1 MSGWDTGRL
10 GQPQILAI
18 DGDDQHQ
25 RTRTLSSTQLTV
37 LATIASL
44 AAIWPLGILF
54 LTPAA
59 LALLSITALVTAAA
73 SAAVAKTRQLG
84 MLALLPAVLLAGL
97 VVGAAWVRAGS
108 FAALSAAVGDIIGS
122 GQLSQA
128 PLPFLPGWLL
138 LTGLF
143 TVFFSAAITLAV
155 RATKPIAAVIL
166 AAPMVL
172 IGAVIQPYGYI
183 LSGLLPAI
191 CLLLIAAALAH
202 SYATAGRITFKP
214 LAVALAMI
222 AAVALAITSLSAAG
236 LISGLR
242 TAVAARP
249 PTPVPA
255 AGAVIGSDQIAT
267 LRADRP
273 LPLRIGVLTDY
284 DEQGRWLMPAVD
296 PSAIRPLGDGELAS
310 EPKTAGAVVAATVE
324 LHAEIGR
331 FIPLVPGSYHTEA
344 IPGQASYDPT
354 AETLMLPSAHTK
366 DLTYTLRVGLADR
379 NSPAP
384 AQPLTPIPSEIQTA
398 LTDAPRSPIQRFEL
412 LREALYQRG
421 RETAGDNGADVP
433 AVSAKRAVEIWG
445 GAPATSFEITA
456 TEALLASWAGLD
468 VRIGYGWYA
477 STPSGTNTYTL
488 TNDDGASWVELRSS
502 DGQWY
507 PLVNQ
512 PGAEA
517 NAPIAIAPDG
527 SRFAE
532 AVIPLQSGSIAVSA
546 VASFWL
552 KRYLLIAL
560 VAVLA
565 WLALPLALRT
575 WRARQRAAWA
585 KRRGA
590 GARVAVAYAQLRDV
604 AIDFDLGNRHASP
617 IAFLDDFQAD
627 EDHREFAWLA
637 ARVLWGDLRRDVTE
651 VEADAA
657 ERLSKSLRRRLAG
670 GQTYLRRFVALG
682 SRRSLAHPYLDQLP
696 NPYPK
701 ALKTSEA
708 ALAKTAAPLKRR
720 WVRWSASLLA
730 LAALVLVPWL
740 VGTQALRAP
749 EDRGGAAIT
758 LPERVGELTFEPVEL
773 ERERIYAPYAQDAYI
788 NEPQLWVVRDGSQA
802 VATVQAARIKSG
814 LGERQVEIRSEL
826 LNLFGMSDVFRV
838 GDQVI
843 YTGQL
848 GTLRA
853 ALWFAP
859 DQMSY
864 QLLTASRGLG
874 DPVIELARIVA
885 VQRGGDAAA
894 SEIDAPVLPCD
905 ARARTCR

>member
-1 MSGWDTGRL
+1 MNGWDTGQL
-10 GQPQILAI
+10 GQPQILAV
-18 DGDDQHQ
+18 DGDTQQDSA
-25 RTRTLSSTQLTV
+25 RTLSSAQLTV
-37 LATIASL
+37 LATLASV
-44 AAIWPLGILF
+44 AAIWPVGILF

-59 LALLSITALVTAAA
+59 LTALSLCALVSAAA
-73 SAAVAKTRQLG
+73 TASLAKTRNVGLI
-84 MLALLPAVLLAGL
+84 ALLPALILAGL

-108 FAALSAAVGDIIGS
+108 FAALQQGVRDIIGS

-128 PLPFLPGWLL
+128 PLPFLPSWLAV
-138 LTGLF
+138 TGLF
-143 TVFFSAAITLAV
+143 AVFLSAAITLAV
-155 RATKPIAAVIL
+155 RATKPL
-166 AAPMVL
+166 AAIIVAAPVVL
-172 IGAVIQPYGYI
+172 LGAVIQPHGYV
-183 LSGLLPAI
+183 LSGLLPAL
-191 CLLLIAAALAH
+191 CLLLVAAALAH
-202 SYATAGRITFKP
+202 SYATAGRITLKP

-222 AAVALAITSLSAAG
+222 AAVALTITSLSAAG
-236 LISGLR
+236 LISGVR

-255 AGAVIGSDQIAT
+255 AGAVVGSQEIAT

-273 LPLRIGVLTDY
+273 LPLRIGVLTQY
-284 DEQGRWLMPAVD
+284 DAQGRWLMPAVD
-296 PSAIRPLGDGELAS
+296 PKAIQPLADGQLAA
-310 EPKTAGAVVAATVE
+310 EPPTASQVVAATVT

-331 FIPLVPGSYHTEA
+331 FIPLVPGSYQTEA
-344 IPGQASYDPT
+344 IISQASFD
-354 AETLMLPSAHTK
+354 ANAQTLMLPSAHTK
-366 DLTYTLRVGLADR
+366 DLTYTMRVALADR
-379 NSPAP
+379 SAPAP
-384 AQPLTPIPSEIQTA
+384 APPITPIPSEIAAA
-398 LTDAPRSPIQRFEL
+398 LADAPRSPMQRFEL
-412 LREALYQRG
+412 LRERLYERG
-421 RETAGDNGADVP
+421 RERTEESQRGAT
-433 AVSAKRAVEIWG
+433 AVSAARAVEIWD

-456 TEALLASWAGLD
+456 TEALLASWAGLE

-477 STPSGTNTYTL
+477 STPTGTNTYTL
-488 TNDDGASWVELRSS
+488 TNADGASWVELRSS

-512 PGAEA
+512 PGAQA

-532 AVIPLQSGSIAVSA
+532 AVIPLQSGSIAIQTV
-546 VASFWL
+546 VTFWL

-560 VAVLA
+560 VGVLA

-575 WRARQRAAWA
+575 WRKRQRAAWA
-585 KRRGA
+585 NRRGPS
-590 GARVAVAYAQLRDV
+590 ARVAVAYAQLRDV

-617 IAFLDDFQAD
+617 IAFLKDFQSD
-627 EDHREFAWLA
+627 EDHREFAWLVE
-637 ARVLWGDLRRDVTE
+637 RVLWGDLRRDVTD

-682 SRRSLAHPYLDQLP
+682 SRRSLAHPYLPALP

-708 ALAKTAAPLKRR
+708 AIAKTAAPLQRR
-720 WVRWSASLLA
+720 WVRWGAGIAA
-730 LAALVLVPWL
+730 LCVLVLVPYL
-740 VGTQALRAP
+740 VGTKSLRAA
-749 EDRGGAAIT
+749 EDTNMPAMT
-758 LPERVGELTFEPVEL
+758 LPSQVGDLTLTPVAL
-773 ERERIYAPYAQDAYI
+773 ERERTYTPYAANAYI
-788 NEPQLWVVRDGSQA
+788 NEPQLWMVRDGDQS
-802 VATVQAARIKSG
+802 VATVQAARIKTA
-814 LGERQVEIRSEL
+814 LGERQLEIRNEL
-826 LNLFGMSDVFRV
+826 LNLFGMSDVYRV

-864 QLLTASRGLG
+864 QLLTASGAVD

-885 VQRGGDAAA
+885 AQRGGEAAV